1 MRFVNE
7 IGFCVARGK
16 EEAFQAWLTKN
27 EARLAKSYPPGCE
40 YLGTYVAV
48 FATDKHGGE
57 YRAIDLLD
65 SYAALDRM
73 AAAAKDPKSAYG
85 KLVRQLTGF
94 LDWER
99 TDDWSN
105 GLYKS
110 VVDATLWDQ
119 PTD

>member
-48 FATDKHGGE
+48 FSGGQA
-57 YRAIDLLD
+57 RRRV
-65 SYAALDRM
+65 SGDRP
-73 AAAAKDPKSAYG
+73 A
-85 KLVRQLTGF
+85 RQLRRAWIGWLPRRRTPRAPTG
-94 LDWER
+94 
-99 TDDWSN
+99 S
-105 GLYKS
+105 
-110 VVDATLWDQ
+110 
-119 PTD
+119 